1 MAELSYALIA
11 GQTLKRLIKENNYP
25 SQEEFAY
32 DYGADIRT
40 ISRYINNG
48 INKID
53 VIQELAEFFDV
64 PFEYFFQD
72 H

>member
-1 MAELSYALIA
+1 MKEALSPQLKAGRALR
-11 GQTLKRLIKENNYP
+11 RLIEENFS

-32 DYGADIRT
+32 EYGADIRT

-53 VIQELAEFFDV
+53 VIQELAERFDV

-72 H
+72 N

>member
-1 MAELSYALIA
+1 MKEALSPQLKA
-11 GQTLKRLIKENNYP
+11 GRTLRRLIEENFS

-32 DYGADIRT
+32 EYGADIRT

-53 VIQELAEFFDV
+53 VIQELAERFDV

-72 H
+72 N

>member
-1 MAELSYALIA
+1 MKEALSPQLKAGRALR
-11 GQTLKRLIKENNYP
+11 RLIEENFS

-32 DYGADIRT
+32 EYGADIRT

-53 VIQELAEFFDV
+53 VIQELAERFDV

-72 H
+72 I

>member
-1 MAELSYALIA
+1 MAELSYALMA
-11 GQTLKRLIKENNYP
+11 GQTLKRLIKENYP

-64 PFEYFFQD
+64 PFEFFFAENN
-72 H
+72 

>member
-1 MAELSYALIA
+1 MNEALSPQIKA
-11 GQTLKRLIKENNYP
+11 GRTLRRLIEENFS

-32 DYGADIRT
+32 EYGADIRT

-53 VIQELAEFFDV
+53 VIQELAERFDV

-72 H
+72 N